1 MSALQRAFELDEP
14 FAYHDPNRGGF
25 VALLRPNAAGDRVQ
39 TSVQLARLPGYLQR
53 LNKGQ
58 DHWIAQCE
66 FFKPNRR
73 VVNLWHMPVAFV
85 DLDTYK
91 APHLAKLSPTSLR
104 EVLLDVCDQE
114 GVPYPSLVV
123 FSGRGLQA
131 KWVLDPPVPRAALPR
146 WTAVQAELQRR
157 LKTLHSDTQAM
168 DASRVLRLVG
178 SWHSKSKEKVR
189 VLYTHALPAKGSHVR
204 ADGLAVYN
212 FDVLADNLLPISRAE
227 LARLRELRDQDFVMR
242 DIAQDRRFNQ
252 QQRLVVIN
260 GGATPGCKS
269 ANPNLRPFLPH
280 QLAWDRLD
288 DIRKLVELRYGT
300 DGAPPGRRNLYLFL
314 AACFLAHAVIVPS
327 LKEEIREL
335 ATHIAPTW
343 SEAELQSCISS
354 VVSRAEASA
363 RGQTISYD
371 GRELDPRYRWS
382 NQKLLEVLEVTDAE
396 ACHLKTIISE
406 EHARERAADRSRQR
420 RRQAGALPQHE
431 YTESLEQSRAA
442 ARLLRAQGRSYGQIA
457 EELGISKGAAHKYCS
472 G

>member
-1 MSALQRAFELDEP
+1 MSALPRSYELDEP
-14 FAYHDPNRGGF
+14 FAYHDPNRRGF

-39 TSVQLARLPGYLQR
+39 TPVQLARLPDYLKR
-53 LNKGQ
+53 LDKGV
-58 DHWIAQCE
+58 DHWIAQSE

-73 VVNLWHMPVAFV
+73 VVNLWHLPVAFV

-91 APHLAKLSPTSLR
+91 APHLSKLSPSSLR
-104 EVLLDVCDQE
+104 DVLLDVCDQQ

-146 WTAVQAELQRR
+146 WAAVQAELQRR
-157 LKTLHSDTQAM
+157 LSSLQSDTQAM

-178 SWHSKSKEKVR
+178 SWHSKSKEQVR
-189 VLYTHALPAKGSHVR
+189 VLHTGGLAALGSHVR

-212 FDVLADNLLPISRAE
+212 FDVLADTLLPLSRPELAE
-227 LARLRELRDQDFVMR
+227 LRKSREQDSVMR
-242 DIAQDRRFNQ
+242 DIAQARKLHQ
-252 QQRLVVIN
+252 QQRLVVID
-260 GGATPGCKS
+260 GGAKQGPKS
-269 ANPNLRPFLPH
+269 AHPNLRPFLPH

-300 DGAPPGRRNLYLFL
+300 EGAPPGRRNLYLFL
-314 AACFLAHAVIVPS
+314 AACFLAHAVVVPN

-343 SEAELQSCISS
+343 TEAELQSCISS

-363 RGQTISYD
+363 SGQRISYG
-371 GRELDPRYRWS
+371 GRDVDPRYRWS
-382 NQKLLEVLEVTDAE
+382 NKGLLEVLEVRDAE
-396 ACHLKTIISE
+396 QCNLKTIIGK
-406 EHARERAADRSRQR
+406 EHASERAADRERQR
-420 RRQAGALPQHE
+420 RRQAGALPWKE
-431 YTESLEQSRAA
+431 YAEQREQGRVA
-442 ARLLRAQGRSYGQIA
+442 ARLLRAQGRTYAQIA
-457 EELGISKGAAHKYCS
+457 AELGISKGAAHNYCS